1 MDDPEGLRT
10 SGGSHCGCRGN
21 RARTGRR
28 PAHVT
33 TCRLTGDRKS
43 GFSRRNLL
51 VKMLRGLLTWQQRAQ
66 NVRSAAWVW
75 LGRSGGRERRSAG
88 RAALGAPWPPPPWGA
103 LVRGALVGRCRP
115 LSHLGVSFS
124 RFSFSR
130 GVKGF
135 LSVLCRVSLER
146 PGTQAGAAG
155 DPSWA
160 ASSPGPPAA
169 ARPPEPPGSACGRRV
184 RFSSRV
190 LRDTQDGP
198 SRSQAASAGRRCP
211 NACVP

>member
-1 MDDPEGLRT
+1 MFAVRHGFGWGAAGGASAGLRD
-10 SGGSHCGCRGN
+10 
-21 RARTGRR
+21 A
-28 PAHVT
+28 
-33 TCRLTGDRKS
+33 
-43 GFSRRNLL
+43 LL
-51 VKMLRGLLTWQQRAQ
+51 W
-66 NVRSAAWVW
+66 
-75 LGRSGGRERRSAG
+75 
-88 RAALGAPWPPPPWGA
+88 GAPWPPPPWGA

-115 LSHLGVSFS
+115 LSHLGVGFS

-184 RFSSRV
+184 RFSTASSATR
-190 LRDTQDGP
+190 RTGP
-198 SRSQAASAGRRCP
+198 PVRRLLPLAGDAQTPLCPLISSLSRSLWEMLLLMTS
-211 NACVP
+211 

>member
-1 MDDPEGLRT
+1 MATKGAERSQCGMGLAGAQR
-10 SGGSHCGCRGN
+10 GARPQVCG
-21 RARTGRR
+21 T
-28 PAHVT
+28 
-33 TCRLTGDRKS
+33 
-43 GFSRRNLL
+43 LL
-51 VKMLRGLLTWQQRAQ
+51 W
-66 NVRSAAWVW
+66 
-75 LGRSGGRERRSAG
+75 
-88 RAALGAPWPPPPWGA
+88 GAPWPPPPRGA

-115 LSHLGVSFS
+115 LSHLGVGFS

-211 NACVP
+211 NASVSLDQFSLPVPMGNAPFNDFLGWF